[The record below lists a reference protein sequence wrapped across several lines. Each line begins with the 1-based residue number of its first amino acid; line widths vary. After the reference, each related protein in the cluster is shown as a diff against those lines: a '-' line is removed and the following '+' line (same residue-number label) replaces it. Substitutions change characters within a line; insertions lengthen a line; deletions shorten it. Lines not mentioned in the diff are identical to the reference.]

1 MRIIDLRLGLGLAAS
16 IVTACSTLPQKMTE
30 DKSAKLSEPAP
41 IVSQSDFMMLT
52 GGSWNGTL
60 TYLDYSSGTRVTIPA
75 GAKIMPKGDKI
86 SVLISYPEEP
96 WEDSKET
103 LSFSKDGRELDGH
116 TLISR
121 STHALANLGL
131 DAKNFNMTT
140 LPDIMFTRFVTEHD
154 GKDNGKPAKIRMQ
167 YIVHP
172 KALGIYK
179 NVKTDENESFVNR
192 NVYSFTRP

>member
-1 MRIIDLRLGLGLAAS
+1 MRIMTLALAVS
-16 IVTACSTLPQKMTE
+16 ILTACSTLPQKIT
-30 DKSAKLSEPAP
+30 DDTSAKLSVPVP
-41 IVSQSDFMMLT
+41 TVSQNDFMILT
-52 GGSWNGTL
+52 GESWNGAL
-60 TYLDYSSGTRVTIPA
+60 TYLDYSSGKRVTIPTRA
-75 GAKIMPKGDKI
+75 QIMQKGDKI
-86 SVLISYPEEP
+86 SVSISYPEEP

-103 LSFSKDGRELDGH
+103 LSFSKDGRKLNGH

-121 STHALANLGL
+121 STHALSSLGL
-131 DAKNFNMTT
+131 DAENFNMTT

-167 YIVHP
+167 YILHP

-179 NVKTDENESFVNR
+179 DVKTDKNESFVNR